1 MCVRRG
7 YDMMQAIFV
16 CEGIFFAFKFLPM
29 FRKGERIKR
38 CISYFDGVEYG
49 PQDKTEQQILNN
61 SVVLCQIITKFY
73 IICISSCQV
82 LFLLPAL
89 FSSGYELPLRMWLPY
104 STTSSLIN
112 YYATY
117 AYIWTVISYCALTNA
132 SLDPLIGGLMFQAV
146 SQLKILKHRIQNPEN
161 FDQDTF
167 HATLLENY
175 IYQRVV
181 ECIKYHTEILNFINE
196 VDQCFSWCVFNQ
208 FSGTAS
214 LLCFLI
220 TAILTVPVTSIDGMQ
235 YIVFFFLILSQ
246 VLFYCYF
253 GTLLFEE
260 PLVRVHS
267 GNTKTVPYFNGT
279 ISAAYNSFSWRV
291 IRFNAKY
298 FYCDTEKKLFCGGC
312 SKIRMFILNQK
323 INSLLLR
330 TRH

>member
-260 PLVRVHS
+260 SDKLVTASYLSHWYEYTLETQKLYLTLMERS
-267 GNTKTVPYFNGT
+267 QRPIILSAGGLLDLTLNTFTA
-279 ISAAYNSFSWRV
+279 IL
-291 IRFNAKY
+291 
-298 FYCDTEKKLFCGGC
+298 KKSYSVVAVL
-312 SKIRMFILNQK
+312 K
-323 INSLLLR
+323 
-330 TRH
+330 